1 MKVLVLAGG
10 ADQLALIS
18 VLKERKCEVI
28 LVDYFENP
36 PAKEKS
42 DKHYVVSTVDIVKV
56 LDIAIKENVDI
67 VTTACTDQAL
77 LTVAKVSEC
86 LKKPFYLSYEKA
98 LHVTNKLYM
107 KQIMIENEI
116 PTSNYQILTLQY
128 TNINPQLKY
137 PLIVKP
143 VDSNSSKG
151 IKKVNTEKELDLAI
165 SNAASY
171 TRSNEILVEE
181 YIEGT
186 ELSVDVFINDE
197 PIILSI
203 TQTNKIKNKD
213 SFTIYQSRYPVS
225 LSDAELQTIKS
236 IIKKICLFFE
246 LDKGPLLVQLIKSDI
261 GIYVIEFSPRMGG
274 GSKYRLIEILSGIN
288 IMNSYVDF
296 ILKDEIPEMSVTP
309 FDGCVLMNYI
319 YCKNGIL
326 KNIEGLDYLKDRG
339 VILDYFCYKTKGMKF
354 SKIENSSDRAAGF
367 VVMAKDEQEL
377 CNKLE
382 IANNKIRVLDV
393 NGVDIMEHKICTL

>member
-42 DKHYVVSTVDIVKV
+42 DKHYVVSTLDIDKV

-203 TQTNKIKNKD
+203 TQTNKIKNK
-213 SFTIYQSRYPVS
+213 F
-225 LSDAELQTIKS
+225 
-236 IIKKICLFFE
+236 CL
-246 LDKGPLLVQLIKSDI
+246 
-261 GIYVIEFSPRMGG
+261 
-274 GSKYRLIEILSGIN
+274 
-288 IMNSYVDF
+288 
-296 ILKDEIPEMSVTP
+296 
-309 FDGCVLMNYI
+309 
-319 YCKNGIL
+319 
-326 KNIEGLDYLKDRG
+326 DR
-339 VILDYFCYKTKGMKF
+339 
-354 SKIENSSDRAAGF
+354 
-367 VVMAKDEQEL
+367 
-377 CNKLE
+377 
-382 IANNKIRVLDV
+382 
-393 NGVDIMEHKICTL
+393 